1 MGEQRRLKE
10 PAAAGARQSV
20 SASALL
26 KTSEMFEWQRV
37 AADASAGVGPSLI
50 KFFDF
55 RAEMT
60 VMQLSG
66 LY

>member
-1 MGEQRRLKE
+1 M
-10 PAAAGARQSV
+10 SV
-20 SASALL
+20 SVSGPL
-26 KTSEMFEWQRV
+26 KTGEMPEFEWQRV
-37 AADASAGVGPSLI
+37 AVDASAGVEPSLI